1 MTKLPEKWCI
11 KITDENRDIVKSWFK
26 ENVSVADE
34 YFFSVG
40 AYYHNRDYSIGSST
54 IHPGFTEIT
63 FEQFKQNIMSKSKF
77 TTVTREQF
85 QKGYKLACFE
95 WKQTLMDK
103 FGKDLALND
112 TINVDSSFVDRLRS
126 AASNDEQRAFLNE
139 LFPDPNLINAQD
151 LEIGEAMK
159 VTDNMYKDAL
169 IVRIH
174 GGEFVNVLTPSQ
186 TWGEGCTLQGLRV
199 KFKVDIIED

>member
-1 MTKLPEKWCI
+1 MTKLPENWCI
-11 KITDENRDIVKSWFK
+11 QITDENRDIVKSWFK
-26 ENVSVADE
+26 ENTAVANE

-40 AYYHNRDYSIGSST
+40 AYYHYKTHSIGSSV
-54 IHPGFTEIT
+54 IYSGFTEIT
-63 FEQFKQNIMSKSKF
+63 YEQFKQNIMAKPEF
-77 TTVTREQF
+77 TTITREQF

-112 TINVDSSFVDRLRS
+112 TVNIDHSLVDRLKS
-126 AASNDEQRAFLNE
+126 AASNDEQRAFLKE
-139 LFPDPNLINAQD
+139 LFPDPNEINAQD

-159 VTDNMYKDAL
+159 VTDNSYKDAL

-174 GGEFVNVLTPSQ
+174 GGEFVNILKPIQ